1 MNSNDK
7 ENNMKMLHII
17 RGIPGS
23 GKSTMARK
31 LAPNAAFEADA
42 YMVDQQGNYAFD
54 PSRLGEVHQ
63 KCYEA
68 VRNAL
73 MQDIANV
80 AVANTFVK
88 RWEYQKYVDLANE
101 LGIKYEIIVCNGG
114 YKNIH
119 GVPDE
124 AIQRMKDNW
133 EDTMSEEDNQK
144 EEKDMNIMN
153 DIHQHYKGEISP
165 FSVKED
171 KPMKLIIEK
180 EDKTIEEY
188 NLWYVNMDPTEMSS
202 MSIVK
207 AMYDARNM
215 VSKISHMYQD
225 YVTKD
230 RVDDNNHF
238 DAFNALNVFTNKVD
252 KLFREFQDE
261 DDQIPRYQKVF
272 RLETRKKLGEENF
285 SPLHAYS
292 VRTMKETLKDA
303 VIDEMY
309 VSEMTGE
316 TKHGW
321 KIEFQSAIY
330 NKRGQHYKK
339 TWPGVLYLNNTP
351 NGYRLMWSDKKTKTP
366 IWAVGYTAMAQRKMV
381 PSNGFLES
389 YTREFCEELLKPENV
404 LPILKHMPLEHM
416 WTSGHSIYPHGI
428 TQSDIYW
435 VGGEVST
442 KKVLNKAYMHPHGV
456 TKKIFGD
463 IDNIKT
469 FDELRAVI
477 RLLRVARGFNP
488 QVLEKLDLGTTVDF
502 YSRSN
507 NDASQV
513 MKQIKSFFTHFGYK
527 DKYLIEMF
535 SNTSIEVINPE
546 INIFAMHKANYVV
559 DAARTFSQ
567 IKSRTH
573 RTAIKQHVARSRMNV
588 EEIHNFLNIEFNKI
602 ATENKELEK
611 NDLWNTFGLFDGKWI
626 AEGIQMIVPKMTHDL
641 VEWGAVQNNCIGT
654 YADRVY
660 SGSTMVIGFKDSKG
674 KWIGHAEVN
683 KDMYMT
689 QLLGK
694 HNQPL
699 TKETLNPIIKFLKDK
714 LKVSIPSHYESNDDV
729 DNDRFN

>member
-1 MNSNDK
+1 MKDNEK
-7 ENNMKMLHII
+7 ESNMKMLYII

-68 VRNAL
+68 VRDAL

-101 LGIKYEIIVCNGG
+101 LGVKYEIIVCNGG

-119 GVPDE
+119 GVPEE

-133 EDTMSEEDNQK
+133 EDTMNEEDNK
-144 EEKDMNIMN
+144 TEDMNIMN
-153 DIHQHYKGEISP
+153 NDIDERYKETNP
-165 FSVKED
+165 FPVKED

-180 EDKTIEEY
+180 QDKTILEY

-207 AMYDARNM
+207 AVYEAEKMLLKINSMYD
-215 VSKISHMYQD
+215 D

-230 RVDDNNHF
+230 RVDDINHF
-238 DAFNALNVFTNKVD
+238 NAYNALNVFLNKVH
-252 KLFREFQDE
+252 
-261 DDQIPRYQKVF
+261 KVF
-272 RLETRKKLGEENF
+272 DKGRVLDDLTVKRKKFGEENF

-292 VRTMKETLKDA
+292 IRTMKGTLKD
-303 VIDEMY
+303 VTIDEMY

-316 TKHGW
+316 IKHGW
-321 KIEFQSAIY
+321 KIEFESAVY

-366 IWAVGYTAMAQRKMV
+366 IWAVSYDAMARRKMV
-381 PSNGFLES
+381 PNSGFLES
-389 YTREFCEELLKPENV
+389 YTIEFCEELLRPENV
-404 LPILKHMPLEHM
+404 LPILKYMPLEHM
-416 WTSGHSIYPHGI
+416 GTSRYSIHPHGI

-463 IDNIKT
+463 INNIKT
-469 FDELRAVI
+469 FDDLRAAI
-477 RLLRVARGFNP
+477 QFLRLVRGFNP
-488 QVLEKLDLGTTVDF
+488 QVLEKFNLEIVKQSVQGDW
-502 YSRSN
+502 RKSN
-507 NDASQV
+507 EYQNS
-513 MKQIKSFFTHFGYK
+513 IKSFFTHFGYK
-527 DKYLIEMF
+527 DEYILQAFKTFVRLDLIADAGR
-535 SNTSIEVINPE
+535 
-546 INIFAMHKANYVV
+546 IFK
-559 DAARTFSQ
+559 Q
-567 IKSRTH
+567 IKGRTH
-573 RTAIKQHVARSRMNV
+573 RTAIKRHVARSRMDI
-588 EEIHNFLNIEFNKI
+588 EEIHNFINTEFSKI
-602 ATENKELEK
+602 QTENKEFIK
-611 NDLWNTFGLFDGKWI
+611 NDFWNTFGLFDGKWI

-660 SGSTMVIGFKDSKG
+660 SGETMVIGFKDAEG
-674 KWIGHAEVN
+674 KWIGHADIT

-694 HNQPL
+694 HNQAL
-699 TKETLNPIIKFLKDK
+699 TKETRIPIIKFLKDK
-714 LKVSIPSHYESNDDV
+714 LKVDAPSYYGPDD
-729 DNDRFN
+729 DADDDRFN

>member
-1 MNSNDK
+1 MNYKK
-7 ENNMKMLHII
+7 ESNMKMLYII

-23 GKSTMARK
+23 GKSTMAKK

-68 VRNAL
+68 VRDAL

-101 LGIKYEIIVCNGG
+101 LGVKYEIIVCNGG

-119 GVPDE
+119 GVPEE

-133 EDTMSEEDNQK
+133 EDTMNEEDNRT
-144 EEKDMNIMN
+144 EDMNIMSN
-153 DIHQHYKGEISP
+153 DIDERYKEISP
-165 FSVKED
+165 FPVKED

-180 EDKTIEEY
+180 RDKTILEY

-207 AMYDARNM
+207 AVYEAEKMILKINNMYD
-215 VSKISHMYQD
+215 D
-225 YVTKD
+225 FVTKD
-230 RVDDNNHF
+230 RVDDINHF
-238 DAFNALNVFTNKVD
+238 NAYEALIVFMNKVHQVFD
-252 KLFREFQDE
+252 KARVL
-261 DDQIPRYQKVF
+261 DDLTVK
-272 RLETRKKLGEENF
+272 RKKFGEENF

-292 VRTMKETLKDA
+292 IRTMKATLKD
-303 VIDEMY
+303 VTIDEMY
-309 VSEMTGE
+309 VSEMTGD

-321 KIEFQSAIY
+321 KIEFQSAVY

-366 IWAVGYTAMAQRKMV
+366 IWAVGYTTMAQRKMV

-389 YTREFCEELLKPENV
+389 HTREFCEELLKPEHV
-404 LPILKHMPLEHM
+404 LPILKWIPLEHM
-416 WTSGHSIYPHGI
+416 WTSGSSIYPHGI

-442 KKVLNKAYMHPHGV
+442 KKILNKAYMHPHGV
-456 TKKIFGD
+456 TKNIFGG
-463 IDNIKT
+463 INNIKT
-469 FDELRAVI
+469 FDDLRAAI
-477 RLLRVARGFNP
+477 QFLRLVREFNP
-488 QVLEKLDLGTTVDF
+488 QVLEKLNLEIVKQSVQGDW
-502 YSRSN
+502 RKSN
-507 NDASQV
+507 EYQNN
-513 MKQIKSFFTHFGYK
+513 IKSFFTHFGYK
-527 DKYLIEMF
+527 DEYILQAFKTFVRLDLIADAG
-535 SNTSIEVINPE
+535 SI
-546 INIFAMHKANYVV
+546 FK
-559 DAARTFSQ
+559 R
-567 IKSRTH
+567 IKGRTH
-573 RTAIKQHVARSRMNV
+573 RTAIKQHVARSRMSI
-588 EEIHNFLNIEFNKI
+588 EEIHDFITLEYGKI
-602 ATENKELEK
+602 QTENKEFIK
-611 NDLWNTFGLFDGKWI
+611 NDFWNTFGLFDGKWI

-660 SGSTMVIGFKDSKG
+660 SGETMVIGFKDAEG
-674 KWIGHAEVN
+674 KWIGHADIT

-694 HNQPL
+694 HNQAL
-699 TKETLNPIIKFLKDK
+699 TKETRIPIIKFLKDK
-714 LKVSIPSHYESNDDV
+714 LKVSIPSHYESNDDA
-729 DNDRFN
+729 DDDRFN

>member
-1 MNSNDK
+1 MKNNEK
-7 ENNMKMLHII
+7 ENNMKMKMLYII

-68 VRNAL
+68 VRDAL

-101 LGIKYEIIVCNGG
+101 LGVKYEIIVCNGG

-119 GVPDE
+119 GVPEE

-133 EDTMSEEDNQK
+133 EDTMNEEDNQK
-144 EEKDMNIMN
+144 EEKNMNN
-153 DIHQHYKGEISP
+153 DIDERYKETNP
-165 FSVKED
+165 FPVKED

-180 EDKTIEEY
+180 RDKTILEY

-207 AMYDARNM
+207 AVYEAEKMLLKINSMYD
-215 VSKISHMYQD
+215 D
-225 YVTKD
+225 YVTEG
-230 RVDDNNHF
+230 RVDDINHF
-238 DAFNALNVFTNKVD
+238 NAFNALNVFLKNVH
-252 KLFREFQDE
+252 
-261 DDQIPRYQKVF
+261 KVF
-272 RLETRKKLGEENF
+272 DKGRFKEPIEESILTSSKVKRLNKYGEENF

-292 VRTMKETLKDA
+292 MRTIKATLKG
-303 VIDEMY
+303 VTIDEMY

-321 KIEFQSAIY
+321 KIEFESAVY

-366 IWAVGYTAMAQRKMV
+366 IWAVSYDTMGRRKMV
-381 PSNGFLES
+381 PNNAFLES
-389 YTREFCEELLKPENV
+389 CIIEFCEELLRPENV
-404 LPILKHMPLEHM
+404 LPILKYMPLEHM
-416 WTSGHSIYPHGI
+416 WTSRHSVYPHGI

-435 VGGEVST
+435 VGGETST
-442 KKVLNKAYMHPHGV
+442 KKILNKAYMHPHGV

-463 IDNIKT
+463 INNIKT
-469 FDELRAVI
+469 FDDLRGAI
-477 RLLRVARGFNP
+477 RFLRLVRGFNP
-488 QVLEKLDLGTTVDF
+488 QVFEKLNLEMVR
-502 YSRSN
+502 RSVEGDWRKRDEYHN
-507 NDASQV
+507 N
-513 MKQIKSFFTHFGYK
+513 MKSFFTHFGYK
-527 DKYLIEMF
+527 DEYILQAFKTHLQLDI
-535 SNTSIEVINPE
+535 I
-546 INIFAMHKANYVV
+546 V
-559 DAARTFSQ
+559 DAGGIFKQ
-567 IKSRTH
+567 IKGRTH
-573 RTAIKQHVARSRMNV
+573 RTAIKQHVARSRMDI
-588 EEIHNFLNIEFNKI
+588 EEIHNFINAEFSKI
-602 ATENKELEK
+602 ATENKEFIK
-611 NDLWNTFGLFDGKWI
+611 NDFWNTFGLFDGKWI

-660 SGSTMVIGFKDSKG
+660 SGQTMVIGFKDAEG
-674 KWIGHAEVN
+674 KWIGHADIT

-694 HNQPL
+694 HNKPL
-699 TKETLNPIIKFLKDK
+699 DKETRISIIEFLKDK
-714 LKVSIPSHYESNDDV
+714 LKVNMPAYYGPDDDAD
-729 DNDRFN
+729 DNRFN

>member
-1 MNSNDK
+1 MNNNQE
-7 ENNMKMLHII
+7 ENNMKMLYII

-23 GKSTMARK
+23 GKSTMAKK

-68 VRNAL
+68 VRDAL

-133 EDTMSEEDNQK
+133 EDTMNEEDNQK
-144 EEKDMNIMN
+144 EEKNMNN
-153 DIHQHYKGEISP
+153 DIDERYKEANP
-165 FSVKED
+165 FPVKED

-180 EDKTIEEY
+180 RDKTILEY

-207 AMYDARNM
+207 AVYEAEKMLLKINSMYD
-215 VSKISHMYQD
+215 D

-230 RVDDNNHF
+230 RVDDINHF
-238 DAFNALNVFTNKVD
+238 NAFNALNVFLNKVH
-252 KLFREFQDE
+252 
-261 DDQIPRYQKVF
+261 KVF
-272 RLETRKKLGEENF
+272 DKAKVLDDLTVKRKKFGEENF

-292 VRTMKETLKDA
+292 VRTLKGTLKD
-303 VIDEMY
+303 VTIDEMY

-321 KIEFQSAIY
+321 KIEFKSAVY

-366 IWAVGYTAMAQRKMV
+366 IWGVSYDTMARRKMV
-381 PSNGFLES
+381 PNSGFLES
-389 YTREFCEELLKPENV
+389 YTIEFCEELLRPENV
-404 LPILKHMPLEHM
+404 LPILKYMPLEYM
-416 WTSGHSIYPHGI
+416 GTSRYSIYPYGI

-435 VGGEVST
+435 VGGETAT
-442 KKVLNKAYMHPHGV
+442 KKILNKAYMHPHGV

-463 IDNIKT
+463 INNIKT
-469 FDELRAVI
+469 FDDLRGAI
-477 RLLRVARGFNP
+477 QFLRLVRGFNP
-488 QVLEKLDLGTTVDF
+488 QVLEKLNLEKVRQSVQGD
-502 YSRSN
+502 RRKSN
-507 NDASQV
+507 EYHNN
-513 MKQIKSFFTHFGYK
+513 IKSFFTHFGYK
-527 DKYLIEMF
+527 DEYILQAFKTFTRLDLID
-535 SNTSIEVINPE
+535 
-546 INIFAMHKANYVV
+546 
-559 DAARTFSQ
+559 DAASIFKQ

-573 RTAIKQHVARSRMNV
+573 RTAIKQHVVRSRMNI
-588 EEIHNFLNIEFNKI
+588 EEIHNFINAEFSKI
-602 ATENKELEK
+602 ATENKEFIK
-611 NDLWNTFGLFDGKWI
+611 NDFWNTFGLFDGKWI

-660 SGSTMVIGFKDSKG
+660 SGETMVIGFKDAEG
-674 KWIGHAEVN
+674 KWIGHADIT
-683 KDMYMT
+683 KYMYMT

-694 HNQPL
+694 HNKPL
-699 TKETLNPIIKFLKDK
+699 DKETRISIIEFLKDK
-714 LKVSIPSHYESNDDV
+714 LEVSIPSYYEQDD
-729 DNDRFN
+729 DADDDRFN

>member
-1 MNSNDK
+1 MKNNEK
-7 ENNMKMLHII
+7 ENNMKMKMLYII

-68 VRNAL
+68 VRDAL

-101 LGIKYEIIVCNGG
+101 LGVKYEIIVCNGG

-119 GVPDE
+119 GVPEE

-133 EDTMSEEDNQK
+133 EDTMNEEDNQK
-144 EEKDMNIMN
+144 EEKNMNN
-153 DIHQHYKGEISP
+153 DIDERYKETNP
-165 FSVKED
+165 FPFPVKED

-180 EDKTIEEY
+180 RDKTILEY

-207 AMYDARNM
+207 AVYEANKMLLKINSMYD
-215 VSKISHMYQD
+215 D

-230 RVDDNNHF
+230 RVDDINHF
-238 DAFNALNVFTNKVD
+238 NAFNALNVFLNNVH
-252 KLFREFQDE
+252 
-261 DDQIPRYQKVF
+261 KVF
-272 RLETRKKLGEENF
+272 DKGRFKEPIEESILTSSKVKRLNKYGEENF

-292 VRTMKETLKDA
+292 MRTLKGTLKG
-303 VIDEMY
+303 VTIDEMY

-321 KIEFQSAIY
+321 KIEFESAVY

-366 IWAVGYTAMAQRKMV
+366 IWAVSYDTMGRRKMV
-381 PSNGFLES
+381 PNNAFLES
-389 YTREFCEELLKPENV
+389 CIIEFCEELLRPENV
-404 LPILKHMPLEHM
+404 LPIIKYMPLEHM
-416 WTSGHSIYPHGI
+416 WTSRHSIYPHGI

-435 VGGEVST
+435 VGGETST
-442 KKVLNKAYMHPHGV
+442 KKILNKAYMHPHGV

-463 IDNIKT
+463 INNIKT
-469 FDELRAVI
+469 FDDLRGAI
-477 RLLRVARGFNP
+477 RFLRLMRGFNP
-488 QVLEKLDLGTTVDF
+488 QVFEKLNLEMVR
-502 YSRSN
+502 RSVEGDWRKRDEYHN
-507 NDASQV
+507 N
-513 MKQIKSFFTHFGYK
+513 MKSFFTHFGYK
-527 DKYLIEMF
+527 DEYILQALETHLQLDI
-535 SNTSIEVINPE
+535 I
-546 INIFAMHKANYVV
+546 V
-559 DAARTFSQ
+559 DAGGIFKQ
-567 IKSRTH
+567 IKGRTH
-573 RTAIKQHVARSRMNV
+573 RTAIKQHVARSRMDI
-588 EEIHNFLNIEFNKI
+588 EEIHNFINAEFSKI
-602 ATENKELEK
+602 ATENKEFIK
-611 NDLWNTFGLFDGKWI
+611 NDFWNTFGLFDGKWI

-660 SGSTMVIGFKDSKG
+660 SGQTMVIGFKDAEG
-674 KWIGHAEVN
+674 KWIGHADIT

-694 HNQPL
+694 HNKPL
-699 TKETLNPIIKFLKDK
+699 DKETRISIIEFLKDK
-714 LKVSIPSHYESNDDV
+714 LKVSIPSYYEQDD
-729 DNDRFN
+729 DADDDRFN

>member
-1 MNSNDK
+1 MKCSKMDSNPTTTNP
-7 ENNMKMLHII
+7 EEGTQMK
-17 RGIPGS
+17 
-23 GKSTMARK
+23 KQ
-31 LAPNAAFEADA
+31 E
-42 YMVDQQGNYAFD
+42 
-54 PSRLGEVHQ
+54 
-63 KCYEA
+63 
-68 VRNAL
+68 
-73 MQDIANV
+73 
-80 AVANTFVK
+80 
-88 RWEYQKYVDLANE
+88 
-101 LGIKYEIIVCNGG
+101 
-114 YKNIH
+114 
-119 GVPDE
+119 
-124 AIQRMKDNW
+124 
-133 EDTMSEEDNQK
+133 

-153 DIHQHYKGEISP
+153 NNIHERYKGEINP
-165 FSVKED
+165 FPVKED

-188 NLWYVNMDPTEMSS
+188 SLWYANMDPTEMSS

-207 AMYDARNM
+207 AMYDARKM
-215 VSKISHMYQD
+215 ISKISHVYRD
-225 YVTKD
+225 CSANYPV
-230 RVDDNNHF
+230 NEGNHL
-238 DAFNALNVFTNKVD
+238 DAFNALNVFVNKVD

-261 DDQIPRYQKVF
+261 YDQKVL
-272 RLETRKKLGEENF
+272 RLGRRKKLGEENF

-292 VRTMKETLKDA
+292 IRTMKETLKAA

-321 KIEFQSAIY
+321 KIEFQSVVY

-366 IWAVGYTAMAQRKMV
+366 IWAVGYTTMAQRKML

-389 YTREFCEELLKPENV
+389 YTKEFCEELLKPENV
-404 LPILKHMPLEHM
+404 LPILKWIPLEYM
-416 WTSGHSIYPHGI
+416 WTSSSSIYPHGI

-442 KKVLNKAYMHPHGV
+442 KKILNKAYRHSHGV

-463 IDNIKT
+463 INNIKT
-469 FDELRAVI
+469 FDDLRQVI
-477 RLLRVARGFNP
+477 TFLRLMRGFNP
-488 QVLEKLDLGTTVDF
+488 QVFEKLNLEMVKQGLMGEW
-502 YSRSN
+502 RKSN
-507 NDASQV
+507 EYQNNV
-513 MKQIKSFFTHFGYK
+513 KSFFTHFGYK
-527 DKYLIEMF
+527 DEYILQAFETFVRLDLI
-535 SNTSIEVINPE
+535 S
-546 INIFAMHKANYVV
+546 
-559 DAARTFSQ
+559 DAASIFKQ

-573 RTAIKQHVARSRMNV
+573 RTAIKQHVARSRMDI
-588 EEIHNFLNIEFNKI
+588 EEIHNFINTEFSKI
-602 ATENKELEK
+602 QTENKEFIK
-611 NDLWNTFGLFDGKWI
+611 NDFWNTFALFDGKWI
-626 AEGIQMIVPKMTHDL
+626 AEEIQMIVPKMTHDL

-660 SGSTMVIGFKDSKG
+660 SGQTMVIGFKDAEG
-674 KWIGHAEVN
+674 KWIGHAGIT

-699 TKETLNPIIKFLKDK
+699 AKETRISIIKFLKDE

>member
-1 MNSNDK
+1 MNNEK
-7 ENNMKMLHII
+7 ESNMKMLYII

-68 VRNAL
+68 VRDAL

-101 LGIKYEIIVCNGG
+101 LGVKYEIIVCNGG

-119 GVPDE
+119 GVPEE

-133 EDTMSEEDNQK
+133 EDTMNEEDNK
-144 EEKDMNIMN
+144 TEDMNIMN
-153 DIHQHYKGEISP
+153 NDIDERYKETNP
-165 FSVKED
+165 FPVKED

-180 EDKTIEEY
+180 QDKTILEY

-207 AMYDARNM
+207 AVYEAEKMLLKINSMYD
-215 VSKISHMYQD
+215 D

-230 RVDDNNHF
+230 RVDDINHF
-238 DAFNALNVFTNKVD
+238 NAYNALNVFLNKVH
-252 KLFREFQDE
+252 
-261 DDQIPRYQKVF
+261 KVF
-272 RLETRKKLGEENF
+272 DKVRVLDDLTVKKKKFGEENF

-292 VRTMKETLKDA
+292 IRTMKATLKD
-303 VIDEMY
+303 VTIDEMY

-316 TKHGW
+316 IKHGW
-321 KIEFQSAIY
+321 KIEFESAVY

-366 IWAVGYTAMAQRKMV
+366 IWAVGYTTMAQRKMV
-381 PSNGFLES
+381 PNNGFLES
-389 YTREFCEELLKPENV
+389 HTREFCEELLKPEHV
-404 LPILKHMPLEHM
+404 LPILKWIPLEHM
-416 WTSGHSIYPHGI
+416 WTSGSSIYPHGI

-463 IDNIKT
+463 INNIKT
-469 FDELRAVI
+469 FDDLRAAI
-477 RLLRVARGFNP
+477 QFLRLVRAFNP
-488 QVLEKLDLGTTVDF
+488 QVLEKLNLEIVKQSVQGDW
-502 YSRSN
+502 RKSN
-507 NDASQV
+507 QYQNN
-513 MKQIKSFFTHFGYK
+513 IKSFFTHFGYK
-527 DKYLIEMF
+527 DEYILQAFDTFARLDLIADAG
-535 SNTSIEVINPE
+535 SI
-546 INIFAMHKANYVV
+546 FK
-559 DAARTFSQ
+559 Q
-567 IKSRTH
+567 IKGRTH
-573 RTAIKQHVARSRMNV
+573 RTAIKRHVARSRMDI
-588 EEIHNFLNIEFNKI
+588 EEIHNFINTEFSKI
-602 ATENKELEK
+602 QTENKEFIK
-611 NDLWNTFGLFDGKWI
+611 NDFWNTFGLFDGKWI

-660 SGSTMVIGFKDSKG
+660 SGQTMVIGFKDAEG
-674 KWIGHAEVN
+674 KWIGHADIT

-694 HNQPL
+694 HNQAL
-699 TKETLNPIIKFLKDK
+699 TKETRIPIIKFLKDR
-714 LKVSIPSHYESNDDV
+714 LKVDAPSYYGPDD
-729 DNDRFN
+729 DADDDRFN

>member
-1 MNSNDK
+1 MKDNEK
-7 ENNMKMLHII
+7 ESNMKMLYII

-23 GKSTMARK
+23 GKSTMAKK

-68 VRNAL
+68 VRDAL

-101 LGIKYEIIVCNGG
+101 LGVKYEIIVCNGG

-119 GVPDE
+119 GVPEE

-133 EDTMSEEDNQK
+133 EDTMNEEDNK
-144 EEKDMNIMN
+144 TEDMNIMN
-153 DIHQHYKGEISP
+153 NDIDERYKETNP
-165 FSVKED
+165 FPVKED

-180 EDKTIEEY
+180 RDKTILEY

-207 AMYDARNM
+207 AVYEAEKMILKINSMYD
-215 VSKISHMYQD
+215 D
-225 YVTKD
+225 FVTKD
-230 RVDDNNHF
+230 RVDDINHF
-238 DAFNALNVFTNKVD
+238 NAYEALIVFMNKVHQVFH
-252 KLFREFQDE
+252 KARVL
-261 DDQIPRYQKVF
+261 DDLTVK
-272 RLETRKKLGEENF
+272 RKKFGEENF

-292 VRTMKETLKDA
+292 IRTMKETLKD
-303 VIDEMY
+303 VTIDEMY
-309 VSEMTGE
+309 VSEMTGD

-321 KIEFQSAIY
+321 KIEFQSAVY

-366 IWAVGYTAMAQRKMV
+366 IWAVGYTTMAQRKMV
-381 PSNGFLES
+381 PNSGLLES
-389 YTREFCEELLKPENV
+389 YTREFCEELLKPEHV
-404 LPILKHMPLEHM
+404 LPILKWIPLEHM
-416 WTSGHSIYPHGI
+416 WTSGSSIYPHGI

-442 KKVLNKAYMHPHGV
+442 KKILNKAYMHPHGV

-463 IDNIKT
+463 INNIKT
-469 FDELRAVI
+469 FDDLRAAI
-477 RLLRVARGFNP
+477 QFLRLVRGFNP
-488 QVLEKLDLGTTVDF
+488 QVLEKLNLEIVKQSVQGD
-502 YSRSN
+502 RRKSN
-507 NDASQV
+507 EYRNN
-513 MKQIKSFFTHFGYK
+513 IKLFFTHFGYK
-527 DKYLIEMF
+527 DEYILQAFNTFLRLDLIADAEY
-535 SNTSIEVINPE
+535 
-546 INIFAMHKANYVV
+546 IFK
-559 DAARTFSQ
+559 Q

-573 RTAIKQHVARSRMNV
+573 RTAIKRHVARSRMDI
-588 EEIHNFLNIEFNKI
+588 EEIHNFINTEFSKI
-602 ATENKELEK
+602 QTENKEFIK
-611 NDLWNTFGLFDGKWI
+611 NDFWNTFGLFDGKWI

-660 SGSTMVIGFKDSKG
+660 SGQTMVIGFKDAEG
-674 KWIGHAEVN
+674 KWIGHADIT

-694 HNQPL
+694 HNQAL
-699 TKETLNPIIKFLKDK
+699 TKETRIPIIKFLKDK
-714 LKVSIPSHYESNDDV
+714 LKVSIPSYYESNDDA

>member
-1 MNSNDK
+1 MKNNEK
-7 ENNMKMLHII
+7 ENNMKMKMLYII

-68 VRNAL
+68 VRDAL

-101 LGIKYEIIVCNGG
+101 LGVKYEIIVCNGG

-119 GVPDE
+119 GVPEE

-133 EDTMSEEDNQK
+133 EDTMNEEDNQK
-144 EEKDMNIMN
+144 EEKNMNN
-153 DIHQHYKGEISP
+153 DIDERYKETNP
-165 FSVKED
+165 FPVKED

-180 EDKTIEEY
+180 RDKTILEY

-207 AMYDARNM
+207 AVYEAEKMLLKINSMYD
-215 VSKISHMYQD
+215 D
-225 YVTKD
+225 YVTES
-230 RVDDNNHF
+230 RVDDINHF
-238 DAFNALNVFTNKVD
+238 NAFNALNVFLNNVH
-252 KLFREFQDE
+252 
-261 DDQIPRYQKVF
+261 KVF
-272 RLETRKKLGEENF
+272 DKARFKEPKEESILTSSKVKRLNKYGEENF

-292 VRTMKETLKDA
+292 MRTLKGTLKG
-303 VIDEMY
+303 VTIDEMY

-321 KIEFQSAIY
+321 KIEFESAVY

-366 IWAVGYTAMAQRKMV
+366 IWAVSYDTMGRRKMV
-381 PSNGFLES
+381 PNNAFLES
-389 YTREFCEELLKPENV
+389 CVIEFCEELLRPENV
-404 LPILKHMPLEHM
+404 LPILKYMPLEHM
-416 WTSGHSIYPHGI
+416 WTSRHSVYPHGI

-435 VGGEVST
+435 VGGETAT
-442 KKVLNKAYMHPHGV
+442 KKILNKAYMHPHGV

-463 IDNIKT
+463 INNIKT
-469 FDELRAVI
+469 FDDLRGAI
-477 RLLRVARGFNP
+477 RFLRLVRGFNP
-488 QVLEKLDLGTTVDF
+488 QVFEKLNLEMVRQSVEGDWRKRDE
-502 YSRSN
+502 YHN
-507 NDASQV
+507 N
-513 MKQIKSFFTHFGYK
+513 MKSFFTHFGYK
-527 DKYLIEMF
+527 DEYILQAFKTHLQLDI
-535 SNTSIEVINPE
+535 I
-546 INIFAMHKANYVV
+546 V
-559 DAARTFSQ
+559 DAGGIFKQ
-567 IKSRTH
+567 IKGRTH
-573 RTAIKQHVARSRMNV
+573 RTAIKQHVARSRMDI
-588 EEIHNFLNIEFNKI
+588 EEIHNFINAEFSKI
-602 ATENKELEK
+602 TTENKEFIK
-611 NDLWNTFGLFDGKWI
+611 NDFWNTFGLFDGKWI

-660 SGSTMVIGFKDSKG
+660 SGQTMVIGFKDAEG
-674 KWIGHAEVN
+674 KWIGHADIT

-694 HNQPL
+694 HNKPL
-699 TKETLNPIIKFLKDK
+699 DKETRISIIEFLKDK
-714 LKVSIPSHYESNDDV
+714 LKVSIPSYYEQDD
-729 DNDRFN
+729 DADDDRFN